1 MLLKQG
7 VKSYEVELLQEN
19 LKLLSYAPG
28 IIDGIFGK
36 ATDFAVRRFQS
47 ENRLIVDGI
56 VGDETLSA
64 IKNRVME
71 IQKKLNNHGANLIV
85 DGMAGTNTYNAVCA
99 FQSSHN
105 IIVDGIVG
113 PYTLKALEGQS
124 DGIQNNIYDISERGI
139 NFIADY
145 ENFYDKPY
153 RGLDYQNETIGYGH
167 VIRLGEHFDSITKD
181 EAKALLKKDLA
192 SFVSIVN
199 GLISGLN
206 LSQNQFDA
214 LISFSYNCGVT
225 ALQTSTLLKDIKS
238 GTEDETIRED
248 FCMFKFCNKKPSL
261 GLWRRRMDEADIYLN
276 ADYTR
281 TYRNW

>member
-85 DGMAGTNTYNAVCA
+85 DGMAGVNTYNAVCA
-99 FQSSHN
+99 FQSANN
-105 IIVDGIVG
+105 IIVEEFVG
-113 PYTLKALEGQS
+113 PYTLRGLETQS
-124 DGIQNNIYDISERGI
+124 DGI
-139 NFIADY
+139 
-145 ENFYDKPY
+145 
-153 RGLDYQNETIGYGH
+153 
-167 VIRLGEHFDSITKD
+167 
-181 EAKALLKKDLA
+181 
-192 SFVSIVN
+192 
-199 GLISGLN
+199 
-206 LSQNQFDA
+206 
-214 LISFSYNCGVT
+214 
-225 ALQTSTLLKDIKS
+225 
-238 GTEDETIRED
+238 
-248 FCMFKFCNKKPSL
+248 
-261 GLWRRRMDEADIYLN
+261 
-276 ADYTR
+276 
-281 TYRNW
+281 

>member
-7 VKSYEVELLQEN
+7 IKSYEVKLLQEN
-19 LKLLSYAPG
+19 LKLLNYAPG
-28 IIDGIFGK
+28 LIDGVFGET
-36 ATDFAVRRFQS
+36 TDFAVRRFQS
-47 ENRLIVDGI
+47 ENHLVVDGI
-56 VGDETLSA
+56 VGYETLSA

-71 IQKKLNNHGANLIV
+71 IQKKLNNHNFNLIV
-85 DGMAGTNTYNAVCA
+85 DGIAGVNTYNAVCA
-99 FQSSHN
+99 FQSANN

-124 DGIQNNIYDISERGI
+124 DGIQSNTYDISESGI

-145 ENFYDKPY
+145 EDFYAKPH

-167 VIRLGEHFDSITKD
+167 VIRSGESFTSLTQD
-181 EAKALLKKDLA
+181 EAKALLRKDLS

-199 GLISGLN
+199 GFICGLN

-225 ALQTSTLLKDIKS
+225 ALQTSTLLKDIKT
-238 GTEDETIRED
+238 GADAETIRYD
-248 FCMFKFCNKKPSL
+248 FCMFKMCNGKAEL

>member
-1 MLLKQG
+1 M
-7 VKSYEVELLQEN
+7 
-19 LKLLSYAPG
+19 
-28 IIDGIFGK
+28 IC
-36 ATDFAVRRFQS
+36 
-47 ENRLIVDGI
+47 DGI
-56 VGDETLSA
+56 VG
-64 IKNRVME
+64 IN
-71 IQKKLNNHGANLIV
+71 
-85 DGMAGTNTYNAVCA
+85 
-99 FQSSHN
+99 
-105 IIVDGIVG
+105 
-113 PYTLKALEGQS
+113 TLKVLQEGS
-124 DGIQNNIYDISERGI
+124 DGIQKGSYDISESGI

-145 ENFYDKPY
+145 EDFYDKPY

-167 VIRLGEHFDSITKD
+167 VIRLGEHFDSITQD
-181 EAKALLKKDLA
+181 EAKALLRKDLA

-225 ALQTSTLLKDIKS
+225 ALQTSTLLKHIKS
-238 GTEDETIRED
+238 GADSETIRED

-276 ADYTR
+276 NDYTR

>member
-7 VKSYEVELLQEN
+7 ISSYEVELLQEN

-71 IQKKLNNHGANLIV
+71 IQKKLNNHNFNLIV
-85 DGMAGTNTYNAVCA
+85 DGIAGANTYNAVCA

-124 DGIQNNIYDISERGI
+124 DGIQNNVYDISESGI
-139 NFIADY
+139 NFIANY
-145 ENFYDKPY
+145 EDFYSKPY
-153 RGLDYQNETIGYGH
+153 HGLDYQNETIGYGH
-167 VIRLGEHFDSITKD
+167 VIRLDEHFNSLTQD
-181 EAKALLKKDLA
+181 EAKALLRKDLA

-199 GLISGLN
+199 GLISGLD

-214 LISFSYNCGVT
+214 LISFSYNCGIT
-225 ALQTSTLLKDIKS
+225 ALQTSTLLKHIKS
-238 GTEDETIRED
+238 GADSETIRED

-276 ADYTR
+276 NDYTR

>member
-7 VKSYEVELLQEN
+7 ISSYEVELLQEN
-19 LKLLSYAPG
+19 LKLLNYAPG
-28 IIDGIFGK
+28 VLDGSFGEL
-36 ATDFAVRRFQS
+36 TNLSVERFQS

-56 VGDETLSA
+56 VGDETWNAL
-64 IKNRVME
+64 KNRVME
-71 IQKKLNNHGANLIV
+71 IQKLLNNHGANLIV
-85 DGMAGTNTYNAVCA
+85 DGMAGVNTYNAVCA
-99 FQSSHN
+99 FQSACN
-105 IIVDGIVG
+105 IICDGIVG

-124 DGIQNNIYDISERGI
+124 DGIQNNIYDISESGI

-145 ENFYDKPY
+145 ENFYAKPY

-167 VIRLGEHFDSITKD
+167 VIRLGEHFDSLTED
-181 EAKALLKKDLA
+181 EAKALLRKDLA

>member
-1 MLLKQG
+1 ML
-7 VKSYEVELLQEN
+7 VKNYIIITKISHFIY
-19 LKLLSYAPG
+19 KLLYILLIYS
-28 IIDGIFGK
+28 K
-36 ATDFAVRRFQS
+36 
-47 ENRLIVDGI
+47 ENHLVVDGI
-56 VGDETLSA
+56 VGHETLSA

-71 IQKKLNNHGANLIV
+71 IQQKLNNHGANLIV
-85 DGMAGTNTYNAVCA
+85 DGMAGANTYNAVCA
-99 FQSSHN
+99 FQGANN

-124 DGIQNNIYDISERGI
+124 DGIQNNAYDISESGI

-145 ENFYDKPY
+145 EDFYDKPY

-167 VIRLGEHFDSITKD
+167 VIRLGEHFDSITQD
-181 EAKALLKKDLA
+181 EAKALLRKDLA

>member
-7 VKSYEVELLQEN
+7 IKSYEVKLLQEN
-19 LKLLSYAPG
+19 LKLLNYAPG
-28 IIDGIFGK
+28 LIDGVFGEL
-36 ATDFAVRRFQS
+36 TNLAVERFQH
-47 ENRLIVDGI
+47 ENNLTVDCI
-56 VGDETLSA
+56 VGDETWNSL
-64 IKNRVME
+64 KNRVME
-71 IQKKLNNHGANLIV
+71 IQKKLNNHGAKLIV
-85 DGMAGTNTYNAVCA
+85 DGIAGVNTYNAVCA
-99 FQSSHN
+99 FQSANS

-124 DGIQNNIYDISERGI
+124 DGIQSNTYDISESGI

-145 ENFYDKPY
+145 EDFYAKPY

-167 VIRLGEHFDSITKD
+167 VIRSGESFTSLTQDG
-181 EAKALLKKDLA
+181 AKALLRKDLS

-199 GLISGLN
+199 GFICGLD

-225 ALQTSTLLKDIKS
+225 ALQTSTLLKDIKT
-238 GTEDETIRED
+238 GADAETIRYD
-248 FCMFKFCNKKPSL
+248 FCMFKMCNGKAEL

>member
-1 MLLKQG
+1 MLLKHG
-7 VKSYEVELLQEN
+7 MNSYEVELLQEN
-19 LKLLSYAPG
+19 LKLLNYAPG
-28 IIDGIFGK
+28 VIDGSFGEL
-36 ATDFAVRRFQS
+36 TNLAVERFQT
-47 ENRLIVDGI
+47 ENHLTVDGI
-56 VGDETLSA
+56 VGDETWNAL
-64 IKNRVME
+64 KNRVME
-71 IQKKLNNHGANLIV
+71 IQKKLNNHNFNLIV
-85 DGMAGTNTYNAVCA
+85 DGIAGANTYNAVCA

-113 PYTLKALEGQS
+113 PYTLKALERQS
-124 DGIQNNIYDISERGI
+124 DGIQNSAYDISESGI

-145 ENFYDKPY
+145 EDFYAKPY
-153 RGLDYQNETIGYGH
+153 HGLDYQNQTIGYGH
-167 VIRLGEHFDSITKD
+167 VIRLGESFTSLTQD
-181 EAKALLKKDLA
+181 EAKDLLRKDLD

-199 GLISGLN
+199 GFINGLN

-225 ALQTSTLLKDIKS
+225 ALQTSTLLKDIKA
-238 GTEDETIRED
+238 GADDETIRND
-248 FCMFKFCNKKPSL
+248 FCMYKMCNGKPAL

>member
-7 VKSYEVELLQEN
+7 IKSYEVELLQEN
-19 LKLLSYAPG
+19 LKLLNYAPG
-28 IIDGIFGK
+28 LIDGSFGEL
-36 ATDFAVRRFQS
+36 TNLAVERFQT
-47 ENRLIVDGI
+47 ENNLTVDGI
-56 VGDETLSA
+56 VGDETWNSL
-64 IKNRVME
+64 KNRVME
-71 IQKKLNNHGANLIV
+71 IQKKLNNHGANLII
-85 DGMAGTNTYNAVCA
+85 DGMAGANTYNAVCA
-99 FQSSHN
+99 FQGAHN

-113 PYTLKALEGQS
+113 PYTLKALEWQS
-124 DGIQNNIYDISERGI
+124 DGIQNNTYDISESGI

-145 ENFYDKPY
+145 EDFYAKPY

-167 VIRLGEHFDSITKD
+167 VIRSGESFTSLTQDG
-181 EAKALLKKDLA
+181 AKALLRKDLS

-199 GLISGLN
+199 GFICGLD

-225 ALQTSTLLKDIKS
+225 ALQTSTLLKDIKT
-238 GTEDETIRED
+238 GADAETIRYD
-248 FCMFKFCNKKPSL
+248 FCMFKMCNGKAEL